1 MEQKFKRNAQFS
13 DNLRRLRYENGFSQE
28 RLCAVLQCNGCDIS
42 RSTYAK
48 YESNLL
54 NIRIDVVAA
63 LQKIYKC
70 DYAEF
75 FKDTN

>member
-13 DNLRRLRYENGFSQE
+13 ENLRRLRYDSGLSQE
-28 RLCAVLQCNGCDIS
+28 GLCTVLQCNGCDIS

-54 NIRIDVVAA
+54 NIRIDVVVA
-63 LQKIYKC
+63 LQKLYKC

-75 FKDTN
+75 FKDC